1 MSDGYI
7 KELSARWH
15 EMSEEEQD
23 AATADGIEELSERH
37 DNRKEGTHNVMIK
50 SFHDVRATLGSIQQE
65 VRFEI

>member
-1 MSDGYI
+1 
-7 KELSARWH
+7 
-15 EMSEEEQD
+15 MSEEEQD